1 MITTA
6 AAARLFALGLI
17 ALGLFGAA
25 PDMATAQDYKS
36 SERAPPSWT
45 QFAKLVKYR
54 FETWVSGIDPQAARF
69 RVYVK
74 AHMGREDGPPPVLTV
89 KVWVNPDG
97 SIARVSF
104 AEFKD
109 KGATEDLRAILMR
122 GNVGEP
128 PPSDMLQPLNLRFAI
143 SPMQKS
149 SRDVPVPRK
158 ILAHG

>member
-6 AAARLFALGLI
+6 AAARLYALGLI
-17 ALGLFGAA
+17 ALGLLGAV
-25 PDMATAQDYKS
+25 PDVATAQDYRS
-36 SERAPPSWT
+36 PDRAPPSWI

-54 FETWVSGIDPQAARF
+54 LETWVGSTDPQAARF

-109 KGATEDLRAILMR
+109 KGATDDLRAILMR

-143 SPMQKS
+143 SPMEKS
-149 SRDVPVPRK
+149 EQSR
-158 ILAHG
+158 